1 MSMQPAIEARI
12 NTPAAVQDVAFIRM
26 SGQMPLCGRTRA
38 SRGDKGGTGGTGG
51 TEGLNEWRGREGLV
65 PC

>member
-38 SRGDKGGTGGTGG
+38 SRGDKGVTGG